1 MQTNSREQLISIRRL
16 TAKDAGCAASL
27 LGRGMRDNPTHIQAF
42 GSRSVRRERAL
53 KGMFTP
59 FIRRQTE
66 EGVVF
71 GAFIQEALVGVAGLS
86 IAGHCQPALADKMR
100 TLPALLMASGPLSL
114 WRVYR
119 WTRVWA
125 RRDANTPPHWHLGPL
140 AIEPQWQGQGV
151 GSALLKRL
159 CDQLDQH
166 QALGYLE
173 TDRQKNVRLYE
184 RFGFTTVATE
194 PVLGVM
200 HWFMQRGPTVRER
213 QWH

>member
-1 MQTNSREQLISIRRL
+1 
-16 TAKDAGCAASL
+16 
-27 LGRGMRDNPTHIQAF
+27 
-42 GSRSVRRERAL
+42 
-53 KGMFTP
+53 MFTP

-71 GAFIQEALVGVAGLS
+71 GAFIQGALVGVAGLS
-86 IAGHCQPALADKMR
+86 ITGHCQPTLIDKIR

-125 RRDANTPPHWHLGPL
+125 RRDASTPPHWHLGPL
-140 AIEPQWQGQGV
+140 AVEPQWQGQGI

-200 HWFMQRGPTVRER
+200 HWFMQRG
-213 QWH
+213 H